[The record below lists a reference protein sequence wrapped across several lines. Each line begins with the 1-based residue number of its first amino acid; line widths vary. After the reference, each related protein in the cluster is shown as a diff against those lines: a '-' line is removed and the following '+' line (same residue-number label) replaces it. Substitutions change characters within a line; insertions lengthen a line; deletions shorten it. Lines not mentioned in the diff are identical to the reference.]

1 MMFSPFFRNDL
12 QSTKWGRTRINYD
25 LVEAIMIAKEYYKP
39 SDKKR
44 VLNIQKTVMPNE
56 NKS

>member
-1 MMFSPFFRNDL
+1 MIFSPFFRNDL
-12 QSTKWGRTRINYD
+12 QSTKWGRTRVNYD

-56 NKS
+56 N